1 MGFLTKEGLQN
12 LTNKLVQGDAIKVAS
27 HRGKNVKEVIDN
39 IQRECENVALPNT
52 MNLENRI
59 NEFKVGKGRDIDVSG
74 DIEESKIEVELQ
86 GKTWQN
92 LTGFGASFQARHP
105 SVFEKIDDEDSLLVK
120 RISSD
125 DSGWVYWCND
135 KLKRTL
141 IKPDT
146 KYTLLFKFDSNK
158 NYNLQVGLRDGS
170 SANLICNSISATR
183 VFSNIYMAKLTTV
196 SNFDGLGNAQV
207 IYFHSGIPS
216 KKGDWSRYYKDMIL
230 LEGDY
235 TQTPVEELPKYFEGI
250 KSSFEDGI
258 VDVEVQGK
266 NLFDNS
272 KIRDHSLISFD
283 GEYVTCVSDGKGY
296 QVFNNTD
303 SAKLLKPNKTY
314 YISVNVI
321 ENTLDSTFEVQFGV
335 GEGRIENAMP
345 KLHSYIDSKFTGVKK
360 NTGVTQSDLKGKNIL
375 DCRMVSNSKSGYIR
389 FKIMITEV
397 ENEKFEPYYKKK
409 ISFNIGEPLRSLPNG
424 VCDEI
429 RNNKGQ
435 WELVRRTAKVILNGS
450 ENWDNSYSGWN
461 NKVFCCPNNYLPNI
475 KYAPTNVSNVLS
487 TLLPSANIATL
498 CSKLGY
504 TGICTHAWNLSWL
517 QVAKNGIETVEQLK
531 SWLSENPTTV
541 YYELTKPIIT
551 PIEPIEFNISQGAVI
566 NINSNISPASTH
578 KVILNRAGQIEQGIE
593 LIANLKSRI
602 DELENI
608 YDSNLIATQY
618 RLNNLKL
625 NYELER
631 EED

>member
-52 MNLENRI
+52 MTLENRI
-59 NEFKVGKGRDIDVSG
+59 SEFKVGQGRDVDVSG
-74 DIEESKIEVELQ
+74 DVEEGKINVELQ

-92 LTGFGASFQARHP
+92 LGGLSNLKSENFKLGDSPKVLINFWNKSAPNLLKPDTTYTIILQFRIENFIRNGSDSRIYCEGTYATSSQTSGFFSTSGESRKYNTNGAY
-105 SVFEKIDDEDSLLVK
+105 FEKIKFTTPNNFVKINTFYLAGSKQSQGSLFLDY
-120 RISSD
+120 S
-125 DSGWVYWCND
+125 
-135 KLKRTL
+135 
-141 IKPDT
+141 
-146 KYTLLFKFDSNK
+146 LF
-158 NYNLQVGLRDGS
+158 
-170 SANLICNSISATR
+170 
-183 VFSNIYMAKLTTV
+183 
-196 SNFDGLGNAQV
+196 
-207 IYFHSGIPS
+207 
-216 KKGDWSRYYKDMIL
+216 
-230 LEGDY
+230 LEGDH
-235 TQTPVEELPKYFEGI
+235 TQTPLEELPRYFEGI
-250 KSSFEDGI
+250 KSSFEDGV

-296 QVFNNTD
+296 QIFNNTD

-429 RNNKGQ
+429 RNSNGQ
-435 WELVRRTAKVILNGS
+435 WELVRRVGKTILDETYDYKLWGNTPSEGYFVCHADSYLQGNDFTFS
-450 ENWDNSYSGWN
+450 ENLKNTICD
-461 NKVFCCPNNYLPNI
+461 KLPVST
-475 KYAPTNVSNVLS
+475 KTGQFKNVSFYRTNPHITVLS
-487 TLLPSANIATL
+487 SEANSVSEFKTWI
-498 CSKLGY
+498 
-504 TGICTHAWNLSWL
+504 
-517 QVAKNGIETVEQLK
+517 AKNPITL
-531 SWLSENPTTV
+531 
-541 YYELTKPIIT
+541 YYELQSPIIT
-551 PIEPIEFNISQGAVI
+551 PIEPMEFDVKPLATMT
-566 NINSNISPASTH
+566 INSEIAPISTH
-578 KVILNRAGQIEQGIE
+578 EVILNRAGQIEQGIE

-602 DELENI
+602 NELENI

-618 RLNNLKL
+618 RIDNLKL